1 MTRGVWT
8 VAKRELRGY
17 FDQPT
22 AYVLIVAFLGITLY
36 LAFRTMYGAGVASL
50 RPIFDLLPV
59 LFAVFVPA
67 ATMRTVAEE
76 RRSRTLEWLLAQ
88 PLTETQVV
96 LGKFLGDWLFVMLAL
111 AGTLPT
117 AVGVLLVS
125 DADLGIA
132 IAQYIGAGLL
142 AAQFVA
148 LGLWASSF
156 SRNQI
161 TAFIVAA
168 AVAFGLYLIGL
179 PIVQIGLPP
188 AIAGALARLSVLSHF
203 ENVARGVV
211 DLRDV
216 VYFVS
221 TTGLLL
227 FMSLAAV
234 LRDRLSLGRSE
245 WRRMRVGLG
254 VVSLLV
260 VMTNLLGSYVRG
272 RVDLTAGNLYTLE
285 DGTRDLLGDLDDL
298 VQVKLFASAE
308 LPPEFQ
314 LQLRDVR
321 DLLADMQAA
330 SEGSLVVTDVDPDE
344 DEAASEEASQ
354 LGIFPVEF
362 NVLRDDQFEVRRG
375 FYGLAVIYANE
386 SDVTPVISR
395 TDDLEFRLASAI
407 YNMTTTESPGI
418 RFIQGFG
425 SKNLGDISGLAETLG
440 DRYDIGAIDIAGD
453 SADAIDPESTE
464 VLVLAGPTEQLDSMA
479 IRRVRNYVDGGGSA
493 LLLMEPIR
501 LDPQSPTPIPVSSG
515 LEPLLEERGISVSE
529 RMVLDLASSERVNA
543 GRQGIFQLIQNYPLW
558 PIGLPASDHAIING
572 LNTLAIAWAAGLEIQ
587 DSVTVQSLWQT
598 SEAGALHAVGGPIFP
613 DQEWDVPEEELG
625 VRTLAAAVTPG
636 EGDARGRLVVVGDA
650 TFTEPQYTQ
659 RYPGNLVF
667 LANAIDWLAG
677 DEALIR
683 IRSKDRTPPNLVF
696 DSDVSRNVLKWGNLI
711 GMPLLFVLLG
721 VLRVSGRRRRAEAR
735 WGEIVA

>member
-234 LRDRLSLGRSE
+234 LRDRLSPGRSE

-298 VQVKLFASAE
+298 VQVKLFASA
-308 LPPEFQ
+308 
-314 LQLRDVR
+314 
-321 DLLADMQAA
+321 
-330 SEGSLVVTDVDPDE
+330 
-344 DEAASEEASQ
+344 
-354 LGIFPVEF
+354 
-362 NVLRDDQFEVRRG
+362 
-375 FYGLAVIYANE
+375 
-386 SDVTPVISR
+386 
-395 TDDLEFRLASAI
+395 
-407 YNMTTTESPGI
+407 
-418 RFIQGFG
+418 
-425 SKNLGDISGLAETLG
+425 
-440 DRYDIGAIDIAGD
+440 
-453 SADAIDPESTE
+453 
-464 VLVLAGPTEQLDSMA
+464 
-479 IRRVRNYVDGGGSA
+479 
-493 LLLMEPIR
+493 
-501 LDPQSPTPIPVSSG
+501 
-515 LEPLLEERGISVSE
+515 
-529 RMVLDLASSERVNA
+529 
-543 GRQGIFQLIQNYPLW
+543 
-558 PIGLPASDHAIING
+558 
-572 LNTLAIAWAAGLEIQ
+572 
-587 DSVTVQSLWQT
+587 
-598 SEAGALHAVGGPIFP
+598 
-613 DQEWDVPEEELG
+613 
-625 VRTLAAAVTPG
+625 
-636 EGDARGRLVVVGDA
+636 
-650 TFTEPQYTQ
+650 
-659 RYPGNLVF
+659 
-667 LANAIDWLAG
+667 
-677 DEALIR
+677 
-683 IRSKDRTPPNLVF
+683 
-696 DSDVSRNVLKWGNLI
+696 
-711 GMPLLFVLLG
+711 
-721 VLRVSGRRRRAEAR
+721 
-735 WGEIVA
+735 